1 MGEHGGGP
9 ISEPAPAK
17 LNPFLRVLGR
27 RRDGYHD
34 VETLVLPITLADAVR
49 ASPAEDLS
57 LVVTG
62 ERARD
67 VPSGEEN
74 LVLRAARALREE
86 CETDRGAALL
96 LAKRVPVAAGLGG
109 GSADAAATLR
119 ALRDLWG
126 CDLEYVAL
134 LDVAASVGSD
144 VPALVVGGP
153 VIASGRGERVER
165 VELPRTWWA
174 VVPASGVSTAEAY
187 FWWDEEAAE
196 SGPDPGPLHEVLRAG
211 DLDAAAGY
219 LFNDLEGPVSARHP
233 GVGLAREALHEAG
246 AIGTVMCGSGPSV
259 AGLARDGTH
268 AQEIASGA
276 GGVAVAS
283 LPGGRSSTH

>member
-1 MGEHGGGP
+1 MGEPGGGP

-57 LVVTG
+57 LVVAG
-62 ERARD
+62 DRAGD

-74 LVLRAARALREE
+74 LVLRAARALREA
-86 CETDRGAALL
+86 CGTDRGAALL

-109 GSADAAATLR
+109 GSADAAAAIR

-126 CDLEYVAL
+126 CAL
-134 LDVAASVGSD
+134 GDEELLGLAASVGSD
-144 VPALVVGGP
+144 VPALLVGGP
-153 VIASGRGERVER
+153 VVARGRGERVEP
-165 VELPRTWWA
+165 VEVSRTWWA
-174 VVPASGVSTAEAY
+174 VATASGVPTADAY
-187 FWWDEEAAE
+187 AWWDEEAGE
-196 SGPDPGPLHEVLRAG
+196 PGPDPGPLLEALRAG
-211 DLDAAAGY
+211 DLDAAAEY
-219 LFNDLEGPVSARHP
+219 LFNDLEGPVAARRP
-233 GVGLAREALHEAG
+233 EVGRAREALLEAG

-259 AGLARDGTH
+259 AGLARHGMH
-268 AQEIASGA
+268 AEEIASGA
-276 GGVAVAS
+276 GGLAVATLS
-283 LPGGRSSTH
+283 R